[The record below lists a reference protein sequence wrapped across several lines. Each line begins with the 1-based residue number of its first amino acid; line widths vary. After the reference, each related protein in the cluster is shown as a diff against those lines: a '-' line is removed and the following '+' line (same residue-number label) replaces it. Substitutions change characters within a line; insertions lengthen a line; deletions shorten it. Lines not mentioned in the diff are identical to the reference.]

1 MIARLSGNVIS
12 KHATE
17 IVLDVGGIGYRIFAP
32 TTTLERMPEEGK
44 SAVLH
49 THLHVREDAMQLYGF
64 STRDALAVFET
75 MLAVSGV
82 GPKLALAAL
91 SAMTPAE
98 LRESV
103 TGGDAA
109 MLTRI
114 PGVGRK
120 TAERMILELR
130 DRFAA
135 LDGTGL
141 SSAMSAGTTPDGSQA
156 RADALAA
163 LVSLGFNKNAAEK
176 TLLKVIKANP
186 DATSAEVLIRLSL
199 REG

>member
-1 MIARLSGNVIS
+1 MIAQLSGTVVAKRPTEVI
-12 KHATE
+12 
-17 IVLDVGGIGYRIFAP
+17 LDVGGVGYRVSAP
-32 TTTLERMPEEGK
+32 TTTIERLPAAGK

-64 STRDALAVFET
+64 LSSEALAVFET

-91 SAMTPAE
+91 SAMTPSE
-98 LRESV
+98 LQESV
-103 TGGDAA
+103 TAGDSA

-130 DRFAA
+130 DRFAG
-135 LDGTGL
+135 LGGNELTPGVSGDG
-141 SSAMSAGTTPDGSQA
+141 PDDGQA

-163 LVSLGFNKNAAEK
+163 LVSLGYSKAAAEK
-176 TLLKVIKANP
+176 SLLKVIKANP
-186 DATSAEVLIRLSL
+186 DARSTEELIRLSL

>member
-1 MIARLSGNVIS
+1 MIARLSGTVLS
-12 KHATE
+12 RRATE
-17 IVLDVGGIGYRIFAP
+17 VILDVGGVGYRIHAP
-32 TTTLERMPEEGK
+32 TSTIEKLPQEGK
-44 SAVLH
+44 QAVLH
-49 THLHVREDAMQLYGF
+49 THLHVREDAMQMYGF
-64 STRDALAVFET
+64 VTEEALSVFET

-91 SAMTPAE
+91 SAMTPSE
-98 LRESV
+98 LRASV

-141 SSAMSAGTTPDGSQA
+141 STCDVGRHVFRRKSVSCRRPRRAGLTRIQQERSG
-156 RADALAA
+156 
-163 LVSLGFNKNAAEK
+163 
-176 TLLKVIKANP
+176 
-186 DATSAEVLIRLSL
+186 
-199 REG
+199 EGASESH

>member
-1 MIARLSGNVIS
+1 MIARLSGTILS
-12 KHATE
+12 KRATE
-17 IVLDVGGIGYRIFAP
+17 VILDVGGVGYRVFVP
-32 TTTLERMPEEGK
+32 TSTLERLPADGK
-44 SAVLH
+44 SVVLH
-49 THLHVREDAMQLYGF
+49 THLHVREDAMQMYGF
-64 STRDALAVFET
+64 SSEDALSVFET

-98 LRESV
+98 LRSSV

-141 SSAMSAGTTPDGSQA
+141 STAMSAGTTPDGSQA

-163 LVSLGFNKNAAEK
+163 LVSLGFTKGAAEK

-186 DATSAEVLIRLSL
+186 DATSTEALVRLSL

>member
-1 MIARLSGNVIS
+1 MIARLSGTVLS
-12 KHATE
+12 RRATE
-17 IVLDVGGIGYRIFAP
+17 VILDVGGVGYRIHAP
-32 TTTLERMPEEGK
+32 TSTIEKLPQEGK
-44 SAVLH
+44 QAVLH
-49 THLHVREDAMQLYGF
+49 THLHVREDAMQMYGF
-64 STRDALAVFET
+64 VTEEALSVFET

-91 SAMTPAE
+91 SAMTPSE
-98 LRESV
+98 LRASV

-141 SSAMSAGTTPDGSQA
+141 STAMSAGTSSDGSQS

-163 LVSLGFNKNAAEK
+163 LVSLGYNKNAAEK
-176 TLLKVIKANP
+176 ALLKVIKANP
-186 DATSAEVLIRLSL
+186 DATSTEALVRLSL